1 MNSTKIFGLFLVG
14 VFVLPLLFQACSVQA
29 TTAGGFTAKDK
40 LPVFLSDVIGLDLTK
55 YNKTEEGYGTRY
67 EYDGQVEVEQYV
79 LTLADANGG
88 TISVGSEFT
97 NGFPTWINVDAIAG
111 SLYYT
116 TQPSKDA
123 IVDTRNI
130 LERYETFAKKY
141 FINTLDV
148 PLALDLLSKAP
159 STPSDSKDSTNFN
172 EMSNFTPVNATSGNM
187 TMGIVEY
194 GIGFGYIVDGVK
206 IPNKSLGINFAN
218 DQITFVDKWGIYS
231 IGGFSVLSKDDATSM
246 AWDLVKAYSE
256 KLTFYQTGEDN
267 VTKMVKP
274 DWSQMTSDVGFTM
287 IPGQQY
293 NNSLNDD
300 LLSQG
305 TGVSMGNTTRAPL
318 ALYPF
323 WSAIFYFSKPI
334 DNIVGIQV
342 GIWGDTKEVAYI
354 DTYGYLGGSWQMST
368 SDGDA
373 EQTPALISD
382 DSGQTSPAIIQ
393 SSQLQ
398 TELII
403 GTVVAA
409 IIVITATSIFV
420 KKKRN

>member
-1 MNSTKIFGLFLVG
+1 
-14 VFVLPLLFQACSVQA
+14 
-29 TTAGGFTAKDK
+29 
-40 LPVFLSDVIGLDLTK
+40 
-55 YNKTEEGYGTRY
+55 
-67 EYDGQVEVEQYV
+67 
-79 LTLADANGG
+79 
-88 TISVGSEFT
+88 
-97 NGFPTWINVDAIAG
+97 
-111 SLYYT
+111 
-116 TQPSKDA
+116 
-123 IVDTRNI
+123 
-130 LERYETFAKKY
+130 
-141 FINTLDV
+141 
-148 PLALDLLSKAP
+148 
-159 STPSDSKDSTNFN
+159 
-172 EMSNFTPVNATSGNM
+172 
-187 TMGIVEY
+187 
-194 GIGFGYIVDGVK
+194 
-206 IPNKSLGINFAN
+206 
-218 DQITFVDKWGIYS
+218 
-231 IGGFSVLSKDDATSM
+231 M